1 MISCLTTRCAKRG
14 EKRKKMGQK
23 KRFIHQTRTAIDT
36 VIGTTL
42 PVYQEVPK
50 KTRGN
55 MT

>member
-14 EKRKKMGQK
+14 EKRKKWDKNKGLSIRHAQ
-23 KRFIHQTRTAIDT
+23 QLT